1 MKHQRVRCFLTFAF
15 ITLFSRSS
23 SAIPKTRNRLSRGSS
38 ISVQDDSDFLT
49 SPDESFTCGFY
60 GVGTNAFW
68 FSIWFTKSIDR
79 AVVWTA
85 NRDRPVNGL
94 GSRLSLRRDGAMVL
108 TDVDG
113 TAVWGTNV
121 NSSSS
126 RADTAVLLDSGN
138 LVLKDKRGKVL
149 WQSFDIPTHTLLPN
163 QPFTKSKKLIST
175 LGKGTFGTGYFS
187 FSFDNDNVL
196 KLMFD
201 GPDTSS
207 LYWPDPDYNV
217 FAGGRTNYN
226 SSRVAVLDELG
237 NFLSSD
243 ELQFTASDAG
253 SSAKRRLTMDYDG
266 NLRLYSL
273 ESTTGLWVVT
283 WEAMTELCK
292 VHGICGRN
300 GICINTP
307 QPKCSCPPGY
317 EVADTSDWKEGC
329 KPMFNRSYLR
339 SQQEKFVQIEQV
351 DFYGFDLNYSERTT
365 FENCTNLC
373 LDDFRCEGFSYR
385 ITEAKCFTKS
395 ALFNGYKSPNF
406 PGSMYI
412 RLPRSVKTSQP
423 VNLNASNTCRKNV
436 TKVVPSMYGSTARRV
451 KWVYMYWFAFAIGAL
466 EVLFIASAWWL
477 LFRRHSAAA
486 PTEDGYHIISSQ
498 FRKFRYAELK
508 KATKNFKEELGRG
521 ASGAVYKGVLADERV
536 VAVKKLADIYHGEE
550 VFWAEVST
558 IGKINHMNLVRIW
571 GFCSDKK
578 HKLLVSEHVENGSL
592 DKHLFPPI
600 NFLGWQER
608 FKVAIGIAKGLAYLH
623 HECLEWVIHCD
634 VKPENILLDG
644 NFEPKIADFGLAK
657 LTQRGNLSSVFS
669 QIRGTKGYM
678 APEWALNLPI
688 TGKVDVYSFG
698 VVILELVKGIRL
710 SSWVVEDTDD
720 LESELTRFV
729 RVAKRK
735 IQCGKDLWIEDMM
748 DPRLNGQF
756 SRIQAA
762 KMVEIGISC
771 VEEEK
776 SKRPTM
782 DSVVKILLEC
792 EGESAVAS
800 PQDTSTSNL
809 SFREKYVKNCL
820 L

>member
-1 MKHQRVRCFLTFAF
+1 MKHQHVRCLLTFAF
-15 ITLFSRSS
+15 ITLFSHSS

-49 SPDESFTCGFY
+49 STDESFTCGFY

-68 FSIWFTKSIDR
+68 FSIWFAKSIDR

-113 TAVWGTNV
+113 TAVWGTEV

-138 LVLKDKRGKVL
+138 LVLKDKRAKVL
-149 WQSFDIPTHTLLPN
+149 WQSFDFPTHTLLPN
-163 QPFTKSKKLIST
+163 QPFIKSKKLIST

-307 QPKCSCPPGY
+307 QPKCSCAPGY

-339 SQQEKFVQIEQV
+339 SQQVKFVQIEQV

-412 RLPRSVKTSQP
+412 RLPLSVKTSLP

-688 TGKVDVYSFG
+688 TAKVDVYSFG

-720 LESELTRFV
+720 LETELTRFV

-800 PQDTSTSNL
+800 PHDTSNSNL
-809 SFREKYVKNCL
+809 SFRERNM
-820 L
+820 

>member
-1 MKHQRVRCFLTFAF
+1 MKHQHVRCFLTFAF
-15 ITLFSRSS
+15 ITLFSLSS

-38 ISVQDDSDFLT
+38 LSVQDDSDFLT

-68 FSIWFTKSIDR
+68 FSIWFTKSVDR
-79 AVVWTA
+79 TVVWTA

-94 GSRLSLRRDGAMVL
+94 GSRLSLGRDGAMVL

-113 TAVWGTNV
+113 TAVWGPPV

-138 LVLKDKRGKVL
+138 LVLRDKRGKVL
-149 WQSFDIPTHTLLPN
+149 WQSFDFPTHTLLPN

-217 FAGGRTNYN
+217 FASGRTSYN
-226 SSRVAVLDELG
+226 SSRVAVLDDLG
-237 NFLSSD
+237 KFSSSD
-243 ELQFTASDAG
+243 ELQFGASDAG

-273 ESTTGLWVVT
+273 ESVTGLWVVT
-283 WEAMTELCK
+283 WAAMTEPCK
-292 VHGICGRN
+292 VRGICGRN
-300 GICINTP
+300 GICIYTP
-307 QPKCSCPPGY
+307 QQKCSCPPGY

-339 SQQEKFVQIEQV
+339 SQQVKFVQIEQV
-351 DFYGFDLNYSERTT
+351 DFYGFDLNYTESTS
-365 FENCTNLC
+365 FQNCTKLC

-385 ITEAKCFTKS
+385 ITEAKCYTKG

-412 RLPRSVKTSQP
+412 RLPLSVKTSLP

-436 TKVVPSMYGSTARRV
+436 TKVVPLMYGSTARRV

-486 PTEDGYHIISSQ
+486 PKEDGYHIISSQ

-521 ASGAVYKGVLADERV
+521 ASGAVYKGVLVDGRV

-592 DKHLFPPI
+592 DKHLFPP

-644 NFEPKIADFGLAK
+644 NFEPKISDFGLAK

-688 TGKVDVYSFG
+688 TAKVDVYSFG

-729 RVAKRK
+729 RVAKWK

-771 VEEEK
+771 VEEER

-800 PQDTSTSNL
+800 PHDTSNSNL
-809 SFREKYVKNCL
+809 SFRERNM
-820 L
+820 